1 MSFIELIKNTIL
13 YKKKFVQFYQ
23 QLNTLLN
30 RITLEL
36 TLVLINSRDISFV
49 A

>member
-13 YKKKFVQFYQ
+13 HKKKICAFYQ
-23 QLNTLLN
+23 QLNILLN